1 MFPLVNNL
9 IVFCSQCIVSSAKS
23 GDDSQCIQC
32 FPLWHWLVVRWLLT
46 LKSLQSA
53 DKTSVAVQ
61 FAIEL
66 NYSGQ
71 FSCITKEI
79 IRLQWQ
85 HLRSTPPPINKS
97 LNLKCNTSFWMFK
110 SILPSHGVCQYN
122 HVSTFWKT
130 EVGIIFIVLI
140 RMNTF
145 TIIMIHLRQLLTDD
159 ISFMSK
165 SLSVSLTGKT
175 KYIKTTNCGLS
186 PYTIWICVTT
196 GIVVN
201 NLQLARRMFV
211 TYIAVH
217 CRTLTNMFWIETVS
231 SPNVFQ
237 SLTEKNYCPS
247 L

>member
-1 MFPLVNNL
+1 
-9 IVFCSQCIVSSAKS
+9 
-23 GDDSQCIQC
+23 
-32 FPLWHWLVVRWLLT
+32 
-46 LKSLQSA
+46 
-53 DKTSVAVQ
+53 
-61 FAIEL
+61 
-66 NYSGQ
+66 
-71 FSCITKEI
+71 
-79 IRLQWQ
+79 
-85 HLRSTPPPINKS
+85 
-97 LNLKCNTSFWMFK
+97 MFK

-165 SLSVSLTGKT
+165 SLSVSLTGNT
-175 KYIKTTNCGLS
+175 KYIKKTNCGLS

-217 CRTLTNMFWIETVS
+217 SRTLTNMFWIETVS